1 MAQHLVCVVC
11 LPDLPVSSLP
21 SSPAAAPPAAR
32 MSPLFVVALL
42 ALLLG
47 FQPLT
52 TDLYLPALPLL
63 AEQLQAST
71 AHTQATFYAMIL
83 AFGCAQLVWGPL
95 SDRWGRRPILL
106 AGIALYTVAALG
118 CTLAPHM
125 QALIAWRSL
134 QGAAMGAVVMAAR
147 AIVRDLYPPAEGAHV
162 MSKALTGLGLLAC
175 SSTLI
180 GSWLANHLGWR
191 ATMAALVVVGLLAG
205 GLVALFFRESL
216 RQPNPHALHP
226 GRWCSN
232 SLSILRNPTFLAFT
246 ATTTS
251 SYCALVV
258 LLTAAPFTFVQVLGW
273 SSTQVAWLLSAHGAV
288 YICGTIVCRHL
299 LRRWGVRRTVSAA
312 GAVALLCAALL
323 VLLACSGV
331 QQGLAYAAVCLLF
344 PLTHGI
350 QQSCGQSGAISG
362 FAQQAGLASALNG
375 CLMMAVAFVTG
386 WVLGRSFNGTVYPL
400 VFGMGL
406 WCVAAALASWTL
418 VRRHGTP
425 PDA

>member
-1 MAQHLVCVVC
+1 
-11 LPDLPVSSLP
+11 
-21 SSPAAAPPAAR
+21 
-32 MSPLFVVALL
+32 MSQALVVALL

-63 AEQLQAST
+63 AAQLQAS
-71 AHTQATFYAMIL
+71 AADTQATFYAMIL
-83 AFGCAQLVWGPL
+83 AFGCAQLIWGPL

-118 CTLAPHM
+118 CTLSPHM

-147 AIVRDLYPPAEGAHV
+147 AIVRDLYPPTEGAHV

-175 SSTLI
+175 SSTLV
-180 GSWLANHLGWR
+180 GNGLASHFGWR
-191 ATMAALVVVGLLAG
+191 ATMAALAGVGMLAFVVVALL
-205 GLVALFFRESL
+205 FRESL
-216 RQPNPHALHP
+216 RQPNLHALHP
-226 GRWCSN
+226 GRWRTN
-232 SLSILRNPTFLAFT
+232 SWAVLRNRTFLAFT

-258 LLTAAPFTFVQVLGW
+258 FLTAAPFTFVQVLGW
-273 SSTQVAWLLSAHGAV
+273 SSTQVAWLLSTHGV
-288 YICGTIVCRHL
+288 FYICGTILCRRL
-299 LRRWGVRRTVSAA
+299 LRRWGVLRTVAAA
-312 GAVALLCAALL
+312 GALAMLCAALL
-323 VLLACSGV
+323 ALMALSGV
-331 QQGLAYAAVCLLF
+331 QHGLAYAAVCLLF
-344 PLTHGI
+344 PLSHGI

-362 FAQQAGLASALNG
+362 FAQQAGLASAING
-375 CLMMAVAFVTG
+375 CIMMAVAFATG

-418 VRRHGTP
+418 VRRYGTP
-425 PDA
+425 QDA